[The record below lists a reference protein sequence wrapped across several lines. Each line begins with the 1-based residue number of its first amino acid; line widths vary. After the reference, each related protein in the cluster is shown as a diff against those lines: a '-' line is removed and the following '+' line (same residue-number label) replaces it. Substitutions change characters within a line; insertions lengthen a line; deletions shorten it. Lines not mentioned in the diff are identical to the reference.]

1 MSIRK
6 PRRGSEEERV
16 YRWWWGGSLLGSP
29 KPDETTW
36 LLINTTYDF
45 HKMKRHSEAEIHEL
59 ARIEPGKYLGYGM
72 AQLEQWV
79 AVQKNPQEREA
90 QNAELRAG

>member
-16 YRWWWGGSLLGSP
+16 YRWWWGGSLFGSP

-36 LLINTTYDF
+36 LLMNTTYDF
-45 HKMKRHSEAEIHEL
+45 HKNERHSEARIHEL
-59 ARIEPGKYLGYGM
+59 AHEEPGKYLGFGM

-79 AVQKNPQEREA
+79 AVQKNPQERGA
-90 QNAELRAG
+90 KNAELRSG

>member
-6 PRRGSEEERV
+6 PKRGSEEERV
-16 YRWWWGGSLLGSP
+16 YRWWWGGSLSGSP

-36 LLINTTYDF
+36 LLMNTTYDF
-45 HKMKRHSEAEIHEL
+45 HKSKGHSEAQIHEL
-59 ARIEPGKYLGYGM
+59 AYIEPGKYLGYGM

-79 AVQKNPQEREA
+79 AIQKNPQERVA
-90 QNAELRAG
+90 KNAELHSG